1 MLKKIFMHMLAIFF
15 SFVYVIVDFL
25 AIFVLFYFDSVIFLC
40 FFILFFGV
48 MVSNVI
54 VL

>member
-1 MLKKIFMHMLAIFF
+1 MLAIFF